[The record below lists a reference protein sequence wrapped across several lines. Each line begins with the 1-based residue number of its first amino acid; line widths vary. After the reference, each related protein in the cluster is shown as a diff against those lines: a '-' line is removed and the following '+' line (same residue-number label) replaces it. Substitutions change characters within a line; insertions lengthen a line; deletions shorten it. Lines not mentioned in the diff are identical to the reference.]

1 MSLDRLLRPLAIAAT
16 ALAAGC
22 ASMSQPNADRAAAET
37 TAPSAAQSAPAAAPA
52 LPAVTLE
59 GYKRQA
65 ARKIVS
71 AHPASFEGDL
81 PPILKSVVV
90 LDISVDREG
99 KVVRAAVR
107 RSNGYKQLEQTAL
120 ESVRKAAP
128 LPAPSV
134 AVHRGGATVSYLETW
149 LFRDDGRFQIRSL
162 AEPQK
167 VVAGPDAK

>member
-1 MSLDRLLRPLAIAAT
+1 MLLHRSLRPLALAA
-16 ALAAGC
+16 AAFAAGC
-22 ASMSQPNADRAAAET
+22 ASMSQPPTEGAAAG
-37 TAPSAAQSAPAAAPA
+37 PAAEAAAAPA
-52 LPAVTLE
+52 LPAVTLD

-65 ARKIVS
+65 ARKIVA

-81 PPILKSVVV
+81 PPMLKSVVV
-90 LDISVDREG
+90 LDITVDRDG
-99 KVVRAAVR
+99 KVVRASVR
-107 RSNGYKQLEQTAL
+107 RSNGYKDLEQTAL

-134 AVHRGGATVSYLETW
+134 AVHRGATTVSYVETW
-149 LFRDDGRFQIRSL
+149 LFRADGRFQIRSL